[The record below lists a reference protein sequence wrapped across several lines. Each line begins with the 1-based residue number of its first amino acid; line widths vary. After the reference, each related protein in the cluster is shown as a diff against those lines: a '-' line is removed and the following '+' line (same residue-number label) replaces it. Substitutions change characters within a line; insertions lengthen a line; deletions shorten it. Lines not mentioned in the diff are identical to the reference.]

1 VYKIY
6 TFDNQASRME
16 LLTPDEVAKL
26 LKVNKRTIYSWVEK
40 KQIPYIKIN
49 KKLIRFRPVDIQ
61 EFIQNHYVNRSDTDT
76 VVDEILSKINS

>member
-1 VYKIY
+1 
-6 TFDNQASRME
+6 ME

-40 KQIPYIKIN
+40 KQISYIKIN